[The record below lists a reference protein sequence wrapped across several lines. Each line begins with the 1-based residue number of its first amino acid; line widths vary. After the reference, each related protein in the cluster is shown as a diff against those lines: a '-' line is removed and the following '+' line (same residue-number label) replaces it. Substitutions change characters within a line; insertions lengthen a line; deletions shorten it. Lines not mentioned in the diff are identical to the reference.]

1 MTTKLCRAARQIIVD
16 WDSGV
21 HLHEA
26 VTVLRETLAEQE
38 CESCEQVV
46 KSGTYVNNNSALTK
60 ESTTGVCSS
69 IAQQPDESPSYGI
82 IDPDYA
88 RIYTKARCLA
98 WQEGYALAMHG
109 SFTRDLDLIAVP
121 WTEQACAPEKLAARI
136 ADACG
141 LRINGAPGK
150 KPHERLAFT
159 FLFNGF
165 GDPRFIDLSVI
176 ARAVTIIK
184 E

>member
-1 MTTKLCRAARQIIVD
+1 MKELENKQADSLRAVESALQIATGALQDIACSSQTENLLWWQVRARGAQKLIAECF
-16 WDSGV
+16 
-21 HLHEA
+21 A
-26 VTVLRETLAEQE
+26 VAD
-38 CESCEQVV
+38 EQV
-46 KSGTYVNNNSALTK
+46 ARD
-60 ESTTGVCSS
+60 
-69 IAQQPDESPSYGI
+69 QSPSYGI

-121 WTEQACAPEKLAARI
+121 WTEQACDPEKLAARI
-136 ADACG
+136 ADACD

-150 KPHERLAFT
+150 KPHGRLAFT

-165 GDPRFIDLSVI
+165 GDPRFVDLSVI
-176 ARAVTIIK
+176 ARAATANK